1 MEGGFKWTPECTQAL
16 KELIRRVTSDP
27 ILKCPDPSHPFEL
40 VVDASAFAIGAIL
53 QQRDDQGKI
62 YDVGY
67 YSKALN
73 ETERNYDIWDREFMA
88 VIFGLRNWQHLLS
101 GSPHKVICWT
111 DHANL
116 QYY

>member
-1 MEGGFKWTPECTQAL
+1 M
-16 KELIRRVTSDP
+16 SD
-27 ILKCPDPSHPFEL
+27 LVLRCPDPEKPFEL
-40 VVDASAFAIGAIL
+40 VVDASVFAIGAVL
-53 QQRDDQGKI
+53 QQRDEAGRA

-88 VIFGLRNWQHLLS
+88 VIFGLRNWRHLLS
-101 GSPHKVICWT
+101 GSPHKVVVWT

-116 QYY
+116 QYYLLRSNTLRCDLH